1 MYFYVMS
8 KYFIQILLLLRIGLL
23 FNYIAHSYRQDG
35 FDLVEDDF

>member
-8 KYFIQILLLLRIGLL
+8 KYFIYFASIRIGLL